1 MPVGPFLPPSTYPL
15 PEVRVKLL
23 KRKSNLTPSTPAMT
37 SQLIHCRK
45 PNPYTGPQPSTVE
58 PPYITYLCAFFLS
71 LELLHPG
78 SPLCC
83 SCKNAHFPTLRPL
96 PSHPSTQPAFICRG
110 PIMSRHVTFLLPSA
124 ALMQCVAPRTGR
136 GVWKTEPCHVTG
148 SRKIT
153 VSPMSTW

>member
-37 SQLIHCRK
+37 SQLIPCRK
-45 PNPYTGPQPSTVE
+45 PNPYTGPQPSKVE
-58 PPYITYLCAFFLS
+58 PLYITYLCAFF
-71 LELLHPG
+71 
-78 SPLCC
+78 SPLNF
-83 SCKNAHFPTLRPL
+83 SILAHLFAVPAKNAHFPTLRPL

-124 ALMQCVAPRTGR
+124 ALMQCVAPRTGQ